1 MCKSYDYLSM
11 IESIGMQQVIS
22 SPTRVTNS
30 TSSVIDHVYT
40 NVYNLA
46 IHSGVIETDVSDNF
60 PIFVIFESKNKNKT
74 ALVRKVARSY
84 KSFNIQSF
92 HEDLGKINW
101 AHVCR
106 YKDVNIAYRVFL

>member
-1 MCKSYDYLSM
+1 M
-11 IESIGMQQVIS
+11 IESIGMKQVIS

-60 PIFVIFESKNKNKT
+60 PIIVIFESKNKNKT

-84 KSFNIQSF
+84 KSFNINHF
-92 HEDLGKINW
+92 MKILEKLIGHIG
-101 AHVCR
+101 ADT
-106 YKDVNIAYRVFL
+106 KM